1 MSDVVFTSSSVS
13 IETSRRSH
21 LAAGVEA
28 WQRRPIVLVLG
39 MHRSG
44 TSLCSHILSVLG
56 VDMADKIPGPGSPA
70 PGPDNPRGHWERW
83 EIVEF
88 HDRILSFFNRG
99 YSTLFHDLPLPV
111 AWWADP
117 RVAQVRREIVE
128 FLKKRVGECYFG
140 FKDPRTVRLMPI
152 WHQIFKELR
161 WAPKIVFCLRNPA
174 QVARS
179 LMARDMLDADV
190 AEYRWFSYV
199 ADFFRYTNRFDICT
213 VEYEAWFDE
222 PSTNLGKLRRFL
234 NLHWDQTELDLDLTI
249 SSIVDQALRHDDP
262 ARREAGQPLVRSF
275 YRLASRAGHDTA
287 AREQIQF
294 IVSQFI
300 TFQQLQRPL
309 HHAFEN
315 AAALAAALPGI
326 EEESA
331 VLHTALSERDAMV
344 DAANR
349 RASSAEERL
358 AGLVT
363 ETEAHRAHIAV
374 IERERGE
381 LSGALETARAEVAA
395 ARSALAETEHQ
406 SNSLQAVL
414 AEREAAL
421 EGASLRAGELAAA
434 LAEREAALEGASLR
448 AGELAAALAEREA
461 ALEGA
466 SLRAGELAAAL
477 AEREAALEGASLRAG
492 ELTATLQA
500 TQAECARMAER
511 AAVGEASRSEARS
524 LRRAL
529 AEAEQHGAAAN
540 AAVETL
546 QGEITA
552 LRSELAAA
560 RDVGRAALA
569 SLRSDA
575 PMLPA
580 AGNPGWVTVVLRH
593 IGLRARDP

>member
-421 EGASLRAGELAAA
+421 EGASLRAGEL
-434 LAEREAALEGASLR
+434 
-448 AGELAAALAEREA
+448 
-461 ALEGA
+461 
-466 SLRAGELAAAL
+466 
-477 AEREAALEGASLRAG
+477 
-492 ELTATLQA
+492 TATLQA